1 MRKWHMHGKIM
12 KPLRG
17 ERFDNLGNRIG
28 EKKKPR
34 KNGKE
39 SWWKKK
45 AAWEEKAA
53 WEREKWE
60 LPKNGEILLIYK
72 RKAELEAKRLLP
84 WGKPSRYNYCE
95 LLISHLLHNDS
106 LLFLTIFLGI
116 DLLIGDPLYH
126 VHYEASRDIG
136 CIFFLF
142 ESVCDFSTSMSP
154 LSDHEMWCTTILG
167 CFPTAVYFNTWKILR
182 DSHVTFGLA
191 IRESL

>member
-1 MRKWHMHGKIM
+1 M
-12 KPLRG
+12 
-17 ERFDNLGNRIG
+17 
-28 EKKKPR
+28 KKKSGLRR
-34 KNGKE
+34 KGSLRK
-39 SWWKKK
+39 
-45 AAWEEKAA
+45 
-53 WEREKWE
+53 RKWE

-136 CIFFLF
+136 CIFFYLNRF
-142 ESVCDFSTSMSP
+142 VIFPPVWAHWTIMKCGAPPSWGVFLQPFISIRGRSLEIHMSP
-154 LSDHEMWCTTILG
+154 LVWPLG
-167 CFPTAVYFNTWKILR
+167 NHC
-182 DSHVTFGLA
+182 SGLKV
-191 IRESL
+191 